1 MRRTALWLPFLLTAM
16 VVPMRNAPADPDEPE
31 PTPVSISVAGTGEIR
46 IMVADGASRP
56 CDASGNKMLLSEHVK
71 AGTEIKLSSKSGS
84 ICVDHTYGEMRESE
98 WAGASIWS
106 GVAWPGAPVS
116 AIRGTVSTDEP

>member
-1 MRRTALWLPFLLTAM
+1 MRRTLRLLPLLAAAM
-16 VVPMRNAPADPDEPE
+16 VLPERSAPADTDEA
-31 PTPVSISVAGTGEIR
+31 TPVKITVIGTGEIR
-46 IMVADGASRP
+46 ILVADGASRP
-56 CDASGNKMLLSEHVK
+56 CDASSNNVLLSEHVK
-71 AGTEIKLSSKSGS
+71 AGDEISLKSLTGT

-116 AIRGTVSTDEP
+116 AIRGKVSTDEP

>member
-1 MRRTALWLPFLLTAM
+1 MRRTARFLPLLAAAI
-16 VVPMRNAPADPDEPE
+16 VLPVRSAPADPDEP
-31 PTPVSISVAGTGEIR
+31 TPVKISVIGTGEIR
-46 IMVADGASRP
+46 ILVADGASRP
-56 CDASGNKMLLSEHVK
+56 CDASSNKVLLSEHVK
-71 AGTEIKLSSKSGS
+71 AGDEIVLTSFTGS

-116 AIRGTVSTDEP
+116 AIRGNVSTDEP